1 MLSLF
6 LSICVSLLFITS
18 YASLPVTDVALETKI
33 SPEFIQHFNPM
44 LVDIMS
50 QLILKA
56 DLAFPDQSYFVP
68 ALGKVQTHTRHIKC
82 HNFNIHKQP
91 LPGIFFLDGAVGLQM
106 EFDLDC
112 RTEITTN
119 MR

>member
-6 LSICVSLLFITS
+6 LSTCVSLLFI
-18 YASLPVTDVALETKI
+18 TDVALETKI

-56 DLAFPDQSYFVP
+56 DLAFPDQTYFVP
-68 ALGKVQTHTRHIKC
+68 ALGRVQTHTRHVKC
-82 HNFNIHKQP
+82 HKFNLHKQP
-91 LPGIFFLDGAVGLQM
+91 VPGILLLDGAVGLQM